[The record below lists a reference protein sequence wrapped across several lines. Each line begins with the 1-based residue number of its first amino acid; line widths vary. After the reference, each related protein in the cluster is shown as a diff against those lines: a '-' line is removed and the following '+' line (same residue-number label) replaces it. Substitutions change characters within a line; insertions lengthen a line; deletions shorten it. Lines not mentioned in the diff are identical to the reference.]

1 MNFRVPNAK
10 LSVFAIVIAISVSML
25 ASTISITQ
33 TATAQNQSQGQST
46 GNAPLNFYLK
56 LNNNQT
62 TSKAASQ
69 AASNG
74 TGTKNMTIT
83 VSVQKGPS
91 GNPIKLPISAI
102 VPNNINQQDL
112 QLCAS
117 LSNGQQMCQALG
129 QNASNIDLSSAAN
142 STAKAT
148 PQSYQENKASILG
161 ISLGSLVQYAD
172 AQLLSVNNTTLNIP
186 ITVIVPITL
195 EIQNAQI
202 CATVASSGG
211 QSCQQIVLNPTQS
224 AFTPVNVDL
233 SNPTTPTVTT
243 LPAAVPSTQ
252 QLTGSPAGTSNTSGA
267 AVTNNT
273 AGALTNTLGAVTNNT
288 VGVLTNN
295 TLGTVANNTSSGM
308 SGSNATSSTSSGT
321 GNNNTSDNTGSS
333 SNQSTN
339 PTTSQQPTP
348 KPPQDN
354 TATKDKKNQ
363 DNKDNTGNSNN
374 GNSGN

>member
-1 MNFRVPNAK
+1 MSFNTSNAK

-25 ASTISITQ
+25 GSTISITH

-62 TSKAASQ
+62 TSQAASQ

-83 VSVQKGPS
+83 VNVQKGS

-102 VPNNINQQDL
+102 VPNNINPQDL

-117 LSNGQQMCQALG
+117 LSSGQQMCQPLG
-129 QNASNIDLSSAAN
+129 QNAANIDLSSAAN
-142 STAKAT
+142 STAKTT
-148 PQSYQENKASILG
+148 PQSYDENKASILG

-172 AQLLSVNNTTLNIP
+172 AQLISVNNTTLNIP

-243 LPAAVPSTQ
+243 LSAAVPTTQ
-252 QLTGSPAGTSNTSGA
+252 QLTGSPAAGTNNTSGA
-267 AVTNNT
+267 
-273 AGALTNTLGAVTNNT
+273 
-288 VGVLTNN
+288 
-295 TLGTVANNTSSGM
+295 GTNNTSSGT
-308 SGSNATSSTSSGT
+308 SGSNTTSGTSSGT
-321 GNNNTSDNTGSS
+321 TNNSTSDTGSNQPS
-333 SNQSTN
+333 STESN
-339 PTTSQQPTP
+339 PTTSQPTTTE
-348 KPPQDN
+348 PPQDN
-354 TATKDKKNQ
+354 TDTKVKKNQ
-363 DNKDNTGNSNN
+363 DKKDTKDNSATQ
-374 GNSGN
+374 